1 MTRLVA
7 MLLIAAMP
15 AAAAQLPVFASDP
28 IDPTTGAPY
37 IILPGVPLVNPGPD
51 GRFGNGDDIIDPSI
65 IGDVD
70 LVVRTGGGYA
80 GGPIPAPHAG
90 LAAAPAVVAGGTATG
105 GGTTVAFQGIVS
117 DGQPPFVTGNALT
130 GPELDGRPLLAVA
143 YADLD
148 GDGFIGPTAADGDA
162 DDQVERQE
170 ILVPAGRAAASI
182 AAGVATGSLALTIA
196 APASAGGL
204 GVVVTAGASTGT
216 TPFLYFDGPWI
227 ATLLPYMP
235 PLDPKRIIG
244 GNGQGGPDPTRL
256 LADFELEF
264 EKVFSPAPNDPV
276 LGTPY
281 AIPLDGSSPTVDLVR
296 SVSGPASGVGF
307 GSPVDVAGFVPDP
320 SRRLLPAVGPTGQ
333 RTLLTS
339 LDAVALASDG
349 SGGAV
354 TVDCFPVD
362 RFGNATDPP
371 AGGYAVTVETGPRL
385 RIVSPDT
392 DGDPHSEPLMFASA
406 SAIQLVIDDAG
417 LAAPAPVVDHL
428 VAVRNGAPVGALR
441 ADLAAGPGGPV
452 GGGGGGGGGGTPAA
466 LGHGSITMRFETTRK
481 PARLSVTARFD
492 ADGAAVD
499 PGAQGMTIN
508 LAAGSTP
515 LYSRTLAAGAM
526 KANRARTSFTFHD
539 PASAGPGHI
548 RRLSVRRH
556 KRTSNWTTQLRVSDV
571 DLATTPPSVT
581 ATTATLTVGGSAFAG
596 DLQCT
601 ANRKAS
607 VTTCVR

>member
-90 LAAAPAVVAGGTATG
+90 LAAAPAVVAGGAAAG
-105 GGTTVAFQGIVS
+105 GGRGGPCEAIVC
-117 DGQPPFVTGNALT
+117 DGRPPFVTGNALT

-276 LGTPY
+276 LRTPY
-281 AIPLDGSSPTVDLVR
+281 AIPLDGSRPTVDLVR
-296 SVSGPASGVGF
+296 SGTGPARGVGL
-307 GSPVDVAGFVPDP
+307 GRPADAAGFVPDP

-371 AGGYAVTVETGPRL
+371 AGGYAPPPANRPPPPL
-385 RIVSPDT
+385 ASPHT
-392 DGDPHSEPLMFASA
+392 HTQPP
-406 SAIQLVIDDAG
+406 
-417 LAAPAPVVDHL
+417 
-428 VAVRNGAPVGALR
+428 
-441 ADLAAGPGGPV
+441 
-452 GGGGGGGGGGTPAA
+452 TP
-466 LGHGSITMRFETTRK
+466 
-481 PARLSVTARFD
+481 P
-492 ADGAAVD
+492 
-499 PGAQGMTIN
+499 P
-508 LAAGSTP
+508 
-515 LYSRTLAAGAM
+515 TLAPP
-526 KANRARTSFTFHD
+526 
-539 PASAGPGHI
+539 PA
-548 RRLSVRRH
+548 
-556 KRTSNWTTQLRVSDV
+556 
-571 DLATTPPSVT
+571 
-581 ATTATLTVGGSAFAG
+581 
-596 DLQCT
+596 
-601 ANRKAS
+601 
-607 VTTCVR
+607 